1 MPQLLLLLL
10 LLVLVAAAAAAVVI
24 VVVAC
29 ACVRV
34 LCVCACVR
42 VRVRVRVCVCVY
54 VSVSNGT
61 PVIAASGDTGGG
73 MKAALQKF
81 SGCADPDTTAMGPAP
96 RATFPTNPMVLRG
109 PTVTLSGMTTLGGS
123 QITHVI

>member
-1 MPQLLLLLL
+1 VPQLLLLLL

-81 SGCADPDTTAMGPAP
+81 SGCADPDTTAMGLGRRHLCFRDDDGATLDLRRRSCRSGCCP
-96 RATFPTNPMVLRG
+96 R
-109 PTVTLSGMTTLGGS
+109 LGLEES
-123 QITHVI
+123 